1 MFGPILLIALGVL
14 FLLGTMGVLH
24 WNHLGRWFAH
34 YWPVILIFAGVV
46 KLLEYQSAQRAG
58 YRPRGLGAGTIFL
71 LIVFVVIGL
80 AATQAARF
88 NWDAVRDNI
97 DIDNGDFEL
106 FGHTYNY
113 DDQLDQP
120 FPGHAS
126 LRINSERGAINLS
139 TSDDEHIH
147 VVIHKR
153 VSADTQQEADKANDS
168 SKPQITS
175 SDNVVTLNA
184 NTQGAGEHRVA
195 TDMDVSIPRK
205 ADVIIV
211 AKHGNVNIMGRDGVV
226 DLTSAR
232 GDISMSDV
240 NGKVNLN
247 LDHSSARV
255 SQVTGDISVE
265 GHANEVSFEDVKG
278 SVRLNGEFMESI
290 KIARVTGI
298 VGFKSSRTD
307 LEFANLKGDLDL
319 DSGDL
324 RASDITG
331 PVRLITRS
339 KDIRLDGVSGDVRV
353 KDQNGTIEL
362 RMTKVGS
369 VDLENRKGDIEVY
382 LPEKAA
388 FQLDARTRNGEV
400 QSDFHEIK
408 LDNANDTGV
417 ASGTVGSGG
426 PRISINNEH
435 GIIDIRKGSMTA
447 ETPEIPTPPKTPK
460 TPKLNAPPEPT
471 DN

>member
-1 MFGPILLIALGVL
+1 MASPIQAPPSPPQPRRSMFGPILLIALGVL

-153 VSADTQQEADKANDS
+153 VSADTQ
-168 SKPQITS
+168 
-175 SDNVVTLNA
+175 
-184 NTQGAGEHRVA
+184 GAGEHRVA

-324 RASDITG
+324 RA
-331 PVRLITRS
+331 
-339 KDIRLDGVSGDVRV
+339 
-353 KDQNGTIEL
+353 
-362 RMTKVGS
+362 
-369 VDLENRKGDIEVY
+369 
-382 LPEKAA
+382 
-388 FQLDARTRNGEV
+388 
-400 QSDFHEIK
+400 
-408 LDNANDTGV
+408 
-417 ASGTVGSGG
+417 
-426 PRISINNEH
+426 
-435 GIIDIRKGSMTA
+435 
-447 ETPEIPTPPKTPK
+447 
-460 TPKLNAPPEPT
+460 
-471 DN
+471 